1 VPFKIAGIL
10 PVLVLA
16 CPEEMVNNSSMPEK
30 KYEITV
36 AARTAFVPDQ
46 SDVDS
51 GRYVFAYTITITN
64 TGTLPA
70 QLVSRHWIITDSN
83 NQVQEVRGQGVVG
96 EQPLLRPNESFQ
108 YTSGTAIATPVGT
121 MRGTYQMVAED
132 GKQFDAAIPEFT
144 LSMPRVLH

>member
-1 VPFKIAGIL
+1 
-10 PVLVLA
+10 
-16 CPEEMVNNSSMPEK
+16 MPDK
-30 KYEITV
+30 KYDITV
-36 AARTAFVPDQ
+36 AARTAFIPDQ

-51 GRYVFAYTITITN
+51 SRYVFAYTITITN

-83 NQVQEVRGQGVVG
+83 NQVQEVRGLGVVG
-96 EQPLLRPNESFQ
+96 EQPTLRPNESFQ

-132 GKQFDAAIPEFT
+132 GMQFDAPIPEFT

>member
-1 VPFKIAGIL
+1 LHAIAKWSRIGG
-10 PVLVLA
+10 
-16 CPEEMVNNSSMPEK
+16 MTDK
-30 KYEITV
+30 KYDITV
-36 AARTAFVPDQ
+36 AARTAFIPDQ
-46 SDVDS
+46 SDVNS

-64 TGTLPA
+64 TGSLPA

-83 NQVQEVRGQGVVG
+83 NQVQEVRGLGVVG
-96 EQPLLRPNESFQ
+96 EQPTLRPNESFQ

-132 GKQFDAAIPEFT
+132 GMQFDASIPEFT